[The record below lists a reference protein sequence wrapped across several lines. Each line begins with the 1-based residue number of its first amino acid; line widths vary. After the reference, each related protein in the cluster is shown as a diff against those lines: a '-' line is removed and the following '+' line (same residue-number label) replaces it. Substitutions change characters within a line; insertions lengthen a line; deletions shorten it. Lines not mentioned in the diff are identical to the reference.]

1 MNAVPFLCPMALN
14 LHQKRPSSVTFGRL
28 FHRAIRREIAA
39 PSSVLMGDG
48 AAKLPPPSAIP
59 PRNTTRKRKTI
70 IRFDGDGAAK
80 LPPSSVIPP
89 RHATRNRSTIVRFD
103 GDGAAKL
110 PPSSVIPPHNTTRN
124 CGAIIR
130 FDDRWCCKVTPII
143 RHSATQYDAK
153 SQHHH
158 SFCWTMVQGNYPL
171 GGYTFFN
178 SPHPFPAFGNSVA
191 RRGSRLRVAFAC
203 IVGENS
209 VKEKWTIDDF
219 RHP

>member
-1 MNAVPFLCPMALN
+1 MNVVPFLCRMALN

-28 FHRAIRREIAA
+28 FHRAIRREIVAPSFVLMAMVQQSSPHHPPFHRTIRRESAA
-39 PSSVLMGDG
+39 PSFVLM
-48 AAKLPPPSAIP
+48 A
-59 PRNTTRKRKTI
+59 
-70 IRFDGDGAAK
+70 
-80 LPPSSVIPP
+80 
-89 RHATRNRSTIVRFD
+89 
-103 GDGAAKL
+103 
-110 PPSSVIPPHNTTRN
+110 
-124 CGAIIR
+124 
-130 FDDRWCCKVTPII
+130 
-143 RHSATQYDAK
+143 
-153 SQHHH
+153 
-158 SFCWTMVQGNYPL
+158 MVQGNYPL

>member
-1 MNAVPFLCPMALN
+1 MNVVPFLCPMALN
-14 LHQKRPSSVTFGRL
+14 LHQKRPSPVTFGWL
-28 FHRAIRREIAA
+28 FHRAIRHEIAA
-39 PSSVLMGDG
+39 PSFVLMR
-48 AAKLPPPSAIP
+48 A
-59 PRNTTRKRKTI
+59 
-70 IRFDGDGAAK
+70 GAAK

-89 RHATRNRSTIVRFD
+89 RHTTRKRSAIIRFD

-110 PPSSVIPPHNTTRN
+110 PRHPPFHRTIRRETVAPSFVLM
-124 CGAIIR
+124 A
-130 FDDRWCCKVTPII
+130 
-143 RHSATQYDAK
+143 
-153 SQHHH
+153 
-158 SFCWTMVQGNYPL
+158 MVQGNYPL